1 MPGTRYQH
9 YPPHLTRLKYTAS
22 EAFKQTKSEKEI
34 YTKSLI
40 IKFDRR
46 ILRFYPDSLTISF
59 TTVFGIA
66 VVVSADMS
74 KV

>member
-1 MPGTRYQH
+1 M
-9 YPPHLTRLKYTAS
+9 TRLQYTAS
-22 EAFKQTKSEKEI
+22 EAFKQTEPEKEI
-34 YTKSLI
+34 YRKSLT

-46 ILRFYPDSLTISF
+46 MLRYYADSLTISF

-66 VVVSADMS
+66 VVVSAEMS